1 MQAPDLRKG
10 PTDDLPKIRIGVCGA
25 CRRKLKDSVLLEWT
39 CAGCSQH
46 VFCHDAA
53 MDKKAN
59 SKQMRAITQRLI
71 QFGEFDII
79 KFGDDTI
86 LNKPVEEWP
95 VVQCLLSWHS
105 GGFPLSKAQKYVNLR
120 KPYLINDVFSQDI
133 LLDRRKVYRRLVVRE

>member
-1 MQAPDLRKG
+1 M
-10 PTDDLPKIRIGVCGA
+10 C
-25 CRRKLKDSVLLEWT
+25 S
-39 CAGCSQH
+39 GCSRT

-86 LNKPVEEWP
+86 LNTPVEDWP

-105 GGFPLSKAQKYVNLR
+105 GGFPLNKAQKYVNLR

-133 LLDRRKVYRRLVVRE
+133 LLDRRKVYRRLVVRD